1 MNLKFFFN
9 MNKIWFIVYVYL
21 SNVGKNEDII
31 VRFFFYCS
39 WCDVLCFLI
48 FFSNRLRFVSGLC
61 FSVVSIIN

>member
-1 MNLKFFFN
+1 MNFKFFFN

-39 WCDVLCFLI
+39 W
-48 FFSNRLRFVSGLC
+48 
-61 FSVVSIIN
+61 